1 MSFRKYEEYKD
12 SGVEWLGDI
21 PAGWTTQKLKFVAR
35 VQPSNVD
42 KKSKKDEKEV
52 QLCNYTDV
60 YYNEEITADL
70 PFMKA
75 TASDVQIK
83 KFTLKSGD
91 TIITKDS
98 EDPNDIAVPAYV
110 PQDLDGVVCGYH
122 LALLR
127 PENGTYGGYLK
138 RVMDSQYARSFF
150 ATRANGITRYGLGT
164 YAISNFILPLPPLE
178 EQKQIATFLD
188 KETTNIDTLI
198 DKQEQLITLLGE
210 KRQAIISHVVT
221 RGLNPNVKMKDSGI
235 EWLGGVPEHWEVKK
249 LKHILLRKK
258 DSIKVGPFG
267 SQLTT
272 RDMEGVDI
280 KVINQ
285 RNVIDND
292 FDFGDNFINH
302 EKYIELRAFTTFP
315 GDILITTRGTIG
327 RTAIF
332 PNNNGTSILHP
343 CLMRLQ
349 VDEKYWLKELI
360 ALIISGSGY
369 FLEQLK
375 FLSNATTIDVIYSEN
390 LKNVT
395 IALPPTHEEQKRI
408 IAFLDKETAKIDTLI
423 EKCETAIELLKE
435 RRTALISAAVTG
447 KIDVR
452 NAV

>member
-110 PQDLDGVVCGYH
+110 PQDLEGVVCGYH

-198 DKQEQLITLLGE
+198 DKQEQLITLLQE
-210 KRQAIISHVVT
+210 KRQAIISHAVT
-221 RGLNPNVKMKDSGI
+221 RGLNPNVKRKDSGI
-235 EWLGGVPEHWEVKK
+235 EWLGEVPAHWEVRRLKFCVQLTDQKIDANREKPLPYVGLENIQSWTGK
-249 LKHILLRKK
+249 LLPIDPNVVPTSVANRFGKGMTLFGKLRPYLAKACNPDFEGLCSTELLVFKSTGFDRRLLLYLLLT
-258 DSIKVGPFG
+258 DGFIKV
-267 SQLTT
+267 
-272 RDMEGVDI
+272 VDSSTYGA
-280 KVINQ
+280 KMPRANW
-285 RNVIDND
+285 D
-292 FDFGDNFINH
+292 F
-302 EKYIELRAFTTFP
+302 
-315 GDILITTRGTIG
+315 IG
-327 RTAIF
+327 NCIV
-332 PNNNGTSILHP
+332 PVP
-343 CLMRLQ
+343 P
-349 VDEKYWLKELI
+349 LKE
-360 ALIISGSGY
+360 
-369 FLEQLK
+369 
-375 FLSNATTIDVIYSEN
+375 
-390 LKNVT
+390 
-395 IALPPTHEEQKRI
+395 QKQI
-408 IAFLDKETAKIDTLI
+408 TAFLDKEKAKIDTLI
-423 EKCETAIELLKE
+423 KKCETAIELLKE

-452 NAV
+452 SAI

>member
-42 KKSKKDEKEV
+42 KKSKKDEKDV
-52 QLCNYTDV
+52 LLCNYTDV

-75 TASDVQIK
+75 TASDVQIR
-83 KFTLKSGD
+83 KFTLESGD

-110 PQDLDGVVCGYH
+110 PQDLEGVVCGYH

-127 PENGTYGGYLK
+127 PGKRTCGGYLK
-138 RVMDSQYARSFF
+138 RVMDTQYARSVF

-164 YAISNFILPLPPLE
+164 YAINNFILPLPPLE
-178 EQKQIATFLD
+178 EQKQIAAFLD

-198 DKQEQLITLLGE
+198 DKQEQLITLLQE
-210 KRQAIISHVVT
+210 KRQAIISHAVT

-235 EWLGGVPEHWEVKK
+235 EWLGDVPEHWEVRRLKFCVQLTDQKIEANREKPLPYVGLENIQSWTGK
-249 LKHILLRKK
+249 LLPIDPNVVPTSVANRFGKGMTLFGKLRPYLAKACNPDFEGLCSTELLVFKSTGFDRRLLLYLLLT
-258 DSIKVGPFG
+258 DGFIKV
-267 SQLTT
+267 
-272 RDMEGVDI
+272 VDSSTYGA
-280 KVINQ
+280 KMPRANW
-285 RNVIDND
+285 D
-292 FDFGDNFINH
+292 F
-302 EKYIELRAFTTFP
+302 
-315 GDILITTRGTIG
+315 IG
-327 RTAIF
+327 NCIV
-332 PNNNGTSILHP
+332 P
-343 CLMRLQ
+343 
-349 VDEKYWLKELI
+349 V
-360 ALIISGSGY
+360 
-369 FLEQLK
+369 
-375 FLSNATTIDVIYSEN
+375 
-390 LKNVT
+390 
-395 IALPPTHEEQKRI
+395 PPLEEQKQI
-408 IAFLDKETAKIDTLI
+408 VAFLDGETAKIDTLI

>member
-198 DKQEQLITLLGE
+198 DKQEQLITLLQE
-210 KRQAIISHVVT
+210 KRQAIISHAVT
-221 RGLNPNVKMKDSGI
+221 RGLNPNVKRKDSGI
-235 EWLGGVPEHWEVKK
+235 EWLGEVPAHWEVRRLKFCVQLTDQKIDANREKPLPYVGLENIQSWTGK
-249 LKHILLRKK
+249 LLPIDPNVVPTSVANRFGKGMTLFGKLRPYLAKACNPDFEGLCSTELLVFKSTGFDRRLLLYLLLT
-258 DSIKVGPFG
+258 DGFIKV
-267 SQLTT
+267 
-272 RDMEGVDI
+272 VDSSTYGA
-280 KVINQ
+280 KMPRANW
-285 RNVIDND
+285 D
-292 FDFGDNFINH
+292 F
-302 EKYIELRAFTTFP
+302 
-315 GDILITTRGTIG
+315 IG
-327 RTAIF
+327 NCIV
-332 PNNNGTSILHP
+332 PVP
-343 CLMRLQ
+343 P
-349 VDEKYWLKELI
+349 LKE
-360 ALIISGSGY
+360 
-369 FLEQLK
+369 
-375 FLSNATTIDVIYSEN
+375 
-390 LKNVT
+390 
-395 IALPPTHEEQKRI
+395 QKQI
-408 IAFLDKETAKIDTLI
+408 TAFLDKEKAKIDTLI
-423 EKCETAIELLKE
+423 KKCETAIELLKE

-452 NAV
+452 SAI